1 MLLQI
6 GSAYSMKKILCV
18 SLILC
23 LGLVSKTYS
32 QTFYPNKYLQ
42 ELDEAYAS
50 GMFRGWN
57 ANFLVP
63 MDDPAAPAFLNVFQY
78 LQGRIPGLMIT
89 GAGSNLRKPYIS
101 YRSGTPV
108 LYLDEMRV
116 DSRLLA
122 SIPMSDIAFIKVF
135 RTPFSGAV
143 AAGNG
148 AIAVYTRDGDEE

>member
-1 MLLQI
+1 MPSQI
-6 GSAYSMKKILCV
+6 GDAYSMKKILCV
-18 SLILC
+18 ILILSV
-23 LGLVSKTYS
+23 GLLSKSYS

-42 ELDEAYAS
+42 DLDEAYSS

-78 LQGRIPGLMIT
+78 MQGRVPGLMIT
-89 GAGSNLRKPYIS
+89 GAGNSLRKPYVS

-108 LYLDEMRV
+108 LFLDEMRV
-116 DSRLLA
+116 DSKLLA

-135 RTPFSGAV
+135 RTPFSGA
-143 AAGNG
+143 AGAGNG